1 MSPLPIEKLFR
12 SSRSEPSHLFSGFWV
27 LAAALG
33 SLYYGNAFIAH
44 ILGSQEQGIG
54 SAVFLLSITRMLVHG
69 TQNLLLLSGWH
80 MIARGVAQ
88 RFPRVEDSV
97 TILLPPSGLVVSF
110 YLLFFVAPKLRLM
123 FPVHVAILFLLMV
136 LFQLLMLRVED
147 GLDRYA
153 ALLLWIFSFQ
163 SLELFSSFSEASGNI
178 PAQDTTALG
187 MAGTALFFSFL
198 TGAVSS
204 TWLISRYSTRVS
216 LLRQTWTKSE
226 LRSAPEDTGLKAVTM
241 VDVNNLAHDLKNPI
255 AAIKGTAAML
265 HKSTP
270 SEKSALILKAA
281 EYMDN
286 MVRELLMEDER
297 NAVKVLDL
305 CATIDRHIRPFP
317 WGKDVTITIHPAA
330 EALSISANKIR
341 LLRAVFNVLDNA
353 WRANETTGA
362 RGIELQVRRNADYL
376 ELDILDNGPGY
387 RAERAQS
394 AKSGWG
400 STGLGLA
407 FTRRVISLHGGSL
420 LIADRV
426 DRKRGTRVLIS
437 LPILS
442 KPSDTFGAV

>member
-12 SSRSEPSHLFSGFWV
+12 PSRSEPSHLFSGFWV
-27 LAAALG
+27 LAVALG
-33 SLYYGNAFIAH
+33 SLYYGNAFIAYN
-44 ILGSQEQGIG
+44 LGSQEQGNG

-69 TQNLLLLSGWH
+69 AQNLLLLSGWH
-80 MIARGVAQ
+80 MIARGVAH

-97 TILLPPSGLVVSF
+97 TILLPPFGLVVSF
-110 YLLFFVAPKLRLM
+110 YLLFFLAPKLRLM

-163 SLELFSSFSEASGNI
+163 SLELFSSLSEASGSI

-204 TWLISRYSTRVS
+204 TWLISRYSTRIS
-216 LLRQTWTKSE
+216 LLRQTWSKSE
-226 LRSAPEDTGLKAVTM
+226 LRSTPEDKGLKAVTM

-255 AAIKGTAAML
+255 AAIKGTATML

-297 NAVKVLDL
+297 NAAKVLDL

-330 EALSISANKIR
+330 EALSISANKVR

-353 WRANETTGA
+353 WRANETAGT
-362 RGIELQVRRNADYL
+362 RGIELQVRRNAGYL

-394 AKSGWG
+394 TKSGWG

-407 FTRRVISLHGGSL
+407 FTRRVVSLHGGSL

-442 KPSDTFGAV
+442 KPSDIFGAV